1 MSIDVDKLMKALDND
16 ANEGIMNLTSEKLIE
31 MNLKILQE
39 LALDKETTLGML
51 KKLKEYKYIDSV
63 CELRNGA
70 FLRWIPLTNPEDIY
84 LTNGAILC
92 DIKMTDNGTQ
102 LVCKTFSKRHISLKM
117 DENLIFQ
124 KLSGQELII
133 LTALDHLDEDISE
146 EDEDKED
153 DEEEE
158 EEDEEDD

>member
-51 KKLKEYKYIDSV
+51 KKLKEYKYIDSL

-70 FLRWIPLTNPEDIY
+70 FLRWIPLTNPEDVY

-102 LVCKTFSKRHISLKM
+102 LVCKTFSKKHISLKM

-133 LTALDHLDEDISE
+133 LTALDHLDEDTSE
-146 EDEDKED
+146 EDEDISKADENIS
-153 DEEEE
+153 EEEHE
-158 EEDEEDD
+158 

>member
-39 LALDKETTLGML
+39 LALDKEATLDML
-51 KKLKEYKYIDSV
+51 KKLKEYKYIDSL

-70 FLRWIPLTNPEDIY
+70 FLRWIPLTNPEDVY

-102 LVCKTFSKRHISLKM
+102 LVCKTFSKKHISLKM

-133 LTALDHLDEDISE
+133 LTALDHLDEDTSE
-146 EDEDKED
+146 EDEDISKADENIS
-153 DEEEE
+153 EEEHE
-158 EEDEEDD
+158 

>member
-51 KKLKEYKYIDSV
+51 KKLKEYKYIDSL

-102 LVCKTFSKRHISLKM
+102 LVCKTFSKKHISLKM

-133 LTALDHLDEDISE
+133 LTALDHLDEDTSEDTSEADEDISE
-146 EDEDKED
+146 EEHE
-153 DEEEE
+153 
-158 EEDEEDD
+158 

>member
-39 LALDKETTLGML
+39 LALDKETTLDML
-51 KKLKEYKYIDSV
+51 KKLKEYKYIDSL

-70 FLRWIPLTNPEDIY
+70 FLRWIPLTNPEDVY

-102 LVCKTFSKRHISLKM
+102 LVCKTFSKKHISLKM

-133 LTALDHLDEDISE
+133 LTALDHLDEDTSE
-146 EDEDKED
+146 EDEDISKADENIS
-153 DEEEE
+153 EEEHE
-158 EEDEEDD
+158 

>member
-39 LALDKETTLGML
+39 LALDKETTLDML
-51 KKLKEYKYIDSV
+51 KKLKEYKYIDSL

-102 LVCKTFSKRHISLKM
+102 LVCKTFSKKHISLKM

-133 LTALDHLDEDISE
+133 LTALDHLDEDTSE
-146 EDEDKED
+146 EDEDISKADENIS
-153 DEEEE
+153 EEEHE
-158 EEDEEDD
+158 

>member
-16 ANEGIMNLTSEKLIE
+16 ANEGIMNLTSDKLIE

-39 LALDKETTLGML
+39 LALDKETTLDML
-51 KKLKEYKYIDSV
+51 KKLKEYKYIDSL

-102 LVCKTFSKRHISLKM
+102 LVCKTFSKKHISLKM

-133 LTALDHLDEDISE
+133 LTALDHLDEDTSE
-146 EDEDKED
+146 EDEDISKADENIS
-153 DEEEE
+153 EEEHE
-158 EEDEEDD
+158 